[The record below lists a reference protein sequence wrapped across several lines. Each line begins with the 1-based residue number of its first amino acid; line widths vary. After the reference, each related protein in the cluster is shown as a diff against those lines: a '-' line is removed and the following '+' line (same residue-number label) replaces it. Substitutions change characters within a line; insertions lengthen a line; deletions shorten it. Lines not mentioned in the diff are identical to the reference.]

1 MYLRKPGDN
10 MIRKRKNKFP
20 LVFKD
25 NAQIQ
30 TMEELRKNFDF
41 KKVMEYFKTR
51 KLAVWLE
58 DRFYSD
64 EADAIKALKPTDSNV
79 PQKICEALGVDY
91 SDHAEELDDAETVEW
106 RAKRR
111 ERLRKF
117 TDDENIIKKV
127 DYVAFD
133 QEDLE
138 DIMRDPFLPDTIYL
152 CDNFFKFPSGI
163 LRKTNIVYIGL
174 GNVFGKIESQKV
186 IDFRELNITFKNIRF
201 VSDESDIEKYLQ
213 ADKVAEENKTASEE
227 KKIPVAVPRFSDT
240 QMVMA
245 DFVPSAAIT
254 QTALHYKSKVFI
266 RIDGKLYDAKSLN
279 ILKIR
284 GLTKGSSVTVSAEGF
299 DAAEVIKGFSELLKK
314 GWQRRG

>member
-1 MYLRKPGDN
+1 
-10 MIRKRKNKFP
+10 MIRKRRNKFA

-25 NAQIQ
+25 NIQIQ
-30 TMEELRKNFDF
+30 TMEDLRANFDF
-41 KKVMEYFKTR
+41 KKIIEYFKTR

-64 EADAIKALKPTDSNV
+64 EADAIKSLKLTDANV

-91 SDHAEELDDAETVEW
+91 SEYAEELDDAETVAW
-106 RAKRR
+106 RNKRR
-111 ERLRKF
+111 ERLKEF
-117 TDDENIIKKV
+117 TDNEKIIKRV

-138 DIMRDPFLPDTIYL
+138 DIMRDPFLPDTVYL
-152 CDNFFKFPSGI
+152 CNNFFRFPSGM
-163 LRKTNIVYIGL
+163 LRKTNILYVGL

-186 IDFRELNITFKNIRF
+186 VDFRELNIRFKNIRF
-201 VSDESDIEKYLQ
+201 VSDESDIEKFLQ
-213 ADKVAEENKTASEE
+213 ADKVAEENKTAAEE
-227 KKIPVAVPRFSDT
+227 TINPAPVPKFSDT

-254 QTALHYKSKVFI
+254 QTALHYKSKVFV
-266 RIDGKLYDAKSLN
+266 RVDGKLYDAKSVN
-279 ILKIR
+279 ILKLR
-284 GLTKGSSVTVSAEGF
+284 GLTKGSQVTVSAEGF
-299 DAAEVIKGFSELLKK
+299 DAAEVIKSFEELWRK